1 VMRSRSSDRS
11 LGTAYT
17 SGLSKSYGGG
27 LNSRPGGRQA
37 ERYICKSN
45 YGGTRYRTRS
55 GYDPDY
61 MPRYNTFSGYRNR
74 DRQAYSSAG
83 NYSSYRDRTRSA
95 PPPRRYRSRSEDPT
109 VHRRRERTSASPW
122 RERSYYSSQDAYR
135 EHTDY
140 YGEKT
145 RPRYS
150 EKARYSLNREY
161 KPQRD
166 YARPIYTEPKRY
178 LPT

>member
-1 VMRSRSSDRS
+1 MMRSRSSDRS

-83 NYSSYRDRTRSA
+83 NYSSYRGKSILLSFLLCLADILL
-95 PPPRRYRSRSEDPT
+95 
-109 VHRRRERTSASPW
+109 W
-122 RERSYYSSQDAYR
+122 NIQ
-135 EHTDY
+135 
-140 YGEKT
+140 
-145 RPRYS
+145 
-150 EKARYSLNREY
+150 LL
-161 KPQRD
+161 
-166 YARPIYTEPKRY
+166 Y
-178 LPT
+178 LY